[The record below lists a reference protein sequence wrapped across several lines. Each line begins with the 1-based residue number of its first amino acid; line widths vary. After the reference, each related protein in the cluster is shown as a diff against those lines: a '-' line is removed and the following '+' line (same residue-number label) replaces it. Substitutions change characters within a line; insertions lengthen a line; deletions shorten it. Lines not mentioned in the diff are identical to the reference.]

1 MPRLSRRNVRKGG
14 KGRKGKGGMFP
25 QQQQQQPLTRSDSS
39 EEPLV
44 APPGQSVPRTNTL
57 GPRPFP
63 SKCQREEDALKA
75 CERGESTSSGFMSG
89 MGNFFGNK
97 GNNSGGGR
105 KSRRRGRKSHRR
117 GRKSRR
123 RGRKSRR
130 RSRR

>member
-25 QQQQQQPLTRSDSS
+25 QQPMVSRSDSFGQQ
-39 EEPLV
+39 P
-44 APPGQSVPRTNTL
+44 AGQSVPRTTTL
-57 GPRPFP
+57 GQGPFP
-63 SKCQREEDALKA
+63 SKCQKEEDALKA

-89 MGNFFGNK
+89 MGGLFGSTK
-97 GNNSGGGR
+97 GGR
-105 KSRRRGRKSHRR
+105 KSRRRGRKSQRR